1 MKFEVELKFPVDD
14 LRRVESAL
22 AGLGAQVEIPV
33 KQSDFYYGHP
43 SRDFAQTDEALRI
56 RRVGSKSIITYKGPK
71 IDETTKTRREIEVP
85 LVSGSE
91 GAANIIEILDALGF
105 SQVAEV
111 TKNRRKANL
120 TFADQDVEVAL
131 DEVKGL
137 GQFVELEISTDEA
150 GVDAART
157 VINDLA
163 AKLGL
168 SGSERRSYLE
178 LILEG

>member
-14 LRRVESAL
+14 LRRVETTL
-22 AGLGAQVEIPV
+22 ANLGAEIEIPV

-43 SRDFAQTDEALRI
+43 SRNFAETDEALRI
-56 RRVGSKSIITYKGPK
+56 RRVGSRSIITYKGPK
-71 IDETTKTRREIEVP
+71 IDATTKTRREIEVP
-85 LVSGSE
+85 LGSGAE
-91 GAANIIEILDALGF
+91 GAANIIEMIEALGF

-120 TFADQDVEVAL
+120 DFEGQKVEVAL

-137 GQFVELEISTDEA
+137 GQFVELEIPTEES
-150 GVDAART
+150 GVDAARNA
-157 VINDLA
+157 INQLA
-163 AKLGL
+163 EQLGL

-178 LILEG
+178 LILDA

>member
-14 LRRVESAL
+14 LRRVEAAL
-22 AGLGAQVEIPV
+22 SSLGAEIEIPV
-33 KQSDFYYGHP
+33 KQSDYYYGHP
-43 SRDFAQTDEALRI
+43 SRDFAETDEALRI
-56 RRVGSKSIITYKGPK
+56 RKVGSKNIITYKGPK
-71 IDETTKTRREIEVP
+71 IDSTTKTRREIEVP

-91 GAANIIEILDALGF
+91 GAANIVEMLESLGF
-105 SQVAEV
+105 SLVAEV

-120 TFADQDVEVAL
+120 QFADQEVEVAL
-131 DEVKGL
+131 DEVKNL
-137 GQFVELEISTDEA
+137 GQFVELEISAEEA
-150 GVDAART
+150 DIDAART
-157 VINDLA
+157 AINELA

>member
-14 LRRVESAL
+14 LRRVEAAL
-22 AGLGAQVEIPV
+22 AGLGAEIDIPV

-56 RRVGSKSIITYKGPK
+56 RKVGSKNIITYKGPK
-71 IDETTKTRREIEVP
+71 IDATTKTRREIEVP

-91 GAANIIEILDALGF
+91 GAANIIKMLESLGF

-120 TFADQDVEVAL
+120 NFADQQVEVAL

-137 GQFVELEISTDEA
+137 GEFVELEISTDEA

-157 VINDLA
+157 VINQLA
-163 AKLGL
+163 EKLGL

-178 LILEG
+178 LILEA